1 MPIGERVVERYVQHP
16 PAASGWL
23 ADGDPLDAGTA
34 HLVHSNLSHLS
45 ERNVRLIAHTT
56 GPGVVVDDTTGN
68 ANAWAG
74 IIDATLDAGTSDEF
88 ALIPW
93 ERADN
98 AFLCG
103 PVALS
108 HTRIGTSPAGLYP
121 RKVRVV
127 VQGTKSTM
135 GATSL
140 VVYAV
145 LTATPDTPLRSQR
158 YATASST
165 LAAAG
170 FPVTN
175 LFDLT
180 LSCENPVR
188 PAEEWRC
195 RAEGASEGA
204 SSAITPAWVWVGWR
218 TNTALINP
226 DTIESISVFE
236 VWE

>member
-1 MPIGERVVERYVQHP
+1 MPIGERVVERYVKHP
-16 PAASGWL
+16 PAAAGWL

-34 HLVHSNLSHLS
+34 QLVHSNLSHLS

-68 ANAWAG
+68 ATAWAD
-74 IIDATLDAGTSDEF
+74 IVDATQDASTSDDYG
-88 ALIPW
+88 LIPW
-93 ERADN
+93 ERDAN

-127 VQGTKSTM
+127 VQGTKSTA
-135 GATSL
+135 GATTL
-140 VVYAV
+140 TAYAV

-158 YATASST
+158 YAVATEAKMEGASP
-165 LAAAG
+165 LAYI
-170 FPVTN
+170 FS
-175 LFDLT
+175 LT
-180 LSCENPVR
+180 LSCDAPVR
-188 PAEEWRC
+188 PTEEWRC
-195 RAEGASEGA
+195 RSTGASE
-204 SSAITPAWVWVGWR
+204 SATSVVTPAWVWVGWR
-218 TNTALINP
+218 SNTTVMNP
-226 DTIESISVFE
+226 DTVESISVFE

>member
-1 MPIGERVVERYVQHP
+1 MPIGERVVERYVKHP

-45 ERNVRLIAHTT
+45 ERNVRLVAHTT
-56 GPGVVVDDTTGN
+56 GPGEITDPTTTNG
-68 ANAWAG
+68 WAG
-74 IIDATLDAGTSDEF
+74 IIDATQDPATTDAY

-93 ERADN
+93 ERDAN
-98 AFLCG
+98 AFMCG

-108 HTRIGTSPAGLYP
+108 HTRIGVSPAGLYP

-127 VQGTKSTM
+127 VQGTKSTA
-135 GATSL
+135 GLTDL
-140 VVYAV
+140 TVYAV

-158 YATASST
+158 YAVASASQSALGSVTA
-165 LAAAG
+165 
-170 FPVTN
+170 F

-180 LSCENPVR
+180 LATASPLR

-195 RAEGASEGA
+195 RASGASEGA
-204 SSAITPAWVWVGWR
+204 SSLVVPAWVWVGWR
-218 TNTALINP
+218 SNTTGVNP
-226 DTIESISVFE
+226 DTVESVSVFE
-236 VWE
+236 VYE

>member
-1 MPIGERVVERYVQHP
+1 MPIGERVVERYVKHP

-45 ERNVRLIAHTT
+45 ERNVRLVAHAT
-56 GPGVVVDDTTGN
+56 GPGEITGPTTTDG
-68 ANAWAG
+68 WAG
-74 IIDATLDAGTSDEF
+74 IIDATQDATTTDAY

-98 AFLCG
+98 AFMCG

-121 RKVRVV
+121 RKIRVV
-127 VQGTKSTM
+127 IQGTKSTA
-135 GATSL
+135 GLTDL

-158 YATASST
+158 YAVATAT
-165 LAAAG
+165 QAALG
-170 FPVTN
+170 SPTTV
-175 LFDLT
+175 LFDLS
-180 LSCENPVR
+180 LSCDTPVR

-195 RAEGASEGA
+195 RAASAAEGA
-204 SSAITPAWVWVGWR
+204 SSLVTPAWVWVGWR
-218 TNTALINP
+218 SNTTAINA
-226 DTIESISVFE
+226 DTIEAVSVFE
-236 VWE
+236 VWG